1 VRVVL
6 TFKNIGKTP
15 AEIIAED
22 ASILAGGLRDPEF
35 PPIQGDAKPI
45 STLMPGDFVHDV
57 RSFVVSAADAAGAR
71 PLFLVGWLLYRDKFG
86 FTHRFCYAKRYLPA
100 VPVHGN
106 NLANVM
112 LAGYNQEHDVTTP
125 AWWESV

>member
-1 VRVVL
+1 MDVVEVGGASPFFIVRNV
-6 TFKNIGKTP
+6 P
-15 AEIIAED
+15 AA
-22 ASILAGGLRDPEF
+22 LAF
-35 PPIQGDAKPI
+35 
-45 STLMPGDFVHDV
+45 
-57 RSFVVSAADAAGAR
+57 
-71 PLFLVGWLLYRDKFG
+71 YRDKFG